1 MASRRRNRA
10 GDNRYAFPPLDLP
23 PSCGE
28 RAAAVGVVLSC
39 ASFTPPPPPLLVL
52 STTVGREERE
62 MRTGGEEVDAVTVT
76 VTVTLAR
83 YRSLLLRERRG
94 ERWGD
99 ELGRGLR

>member
-1 MASRRRNRA
+1 MWGEGSRRWSRA
-10 GDNRYAFPPLDLP
+10 
-23 PSCGE
+23 
-28 RAAAVGVVLSC
+28 VVRLLH
-39 ASFTPPPPPLLVL
+39 PPPPLLVL

>member
-1 MASRRRNRA
+1 MWGEGSRRWSRA
-10 GDNRYAFPPLDLP
+10 
-23 PSCGE
+23 
-28 RAAAVGVVLSC
+28 VVRLLHP
-39 ASFTPPPPPLLVL
+39 ALVL

>member
-1 MASRRRNRA
+1 MR
-10 GDNRYAFPPLDLP
+10 LLH
-23 PSCGE
+23 
-28 RAAAVGVVLSC
+28 
-39 ASFTPPPPPLLVL
+39 PPPLLVL

>member
-1 MASRRRNRA
+1 MWGEGSRRWSRA
-10 GDNRYAFPPLDLP
+10 
-23 PSCGE
+23 
-28 RAAAVGVVLSC
+28 VVRLLHP
-39 ASFTPPPPPLLVL
+39 PPPPPLLVL